1 MEKNEL
7 EDYLKRLEDID
18 RQLNDESSSPDDLI
32 LEVNKILNSLSSD
45 IEINRDGK
53 SSIVTLKYI
62 NKSNNPDPTF
72 AHEGDS
78 GFDLRANLS
87 KDVTINEGSVEI
99 IPTGLYFEVNKG
111 LEIQIRSRSGM
122 AVNSKVFVLNSPGT
136 VDCVT
141 EDTVIKTIHGNI
153 TIKKIFEEDI
163 NEIFSFNEENFITEV
178 DIIDDIWIVNDIECL
193 NVKTE
198 NSSVI
203 IPLTKEVYTKRG
215 WVQSKDLTYDD
226 EILTCD

>member
-111 LEIQIRSRSGM
+111 LEVQIRTRSGIAANANM
-122 AVNSKVFVLNSPGT
+122 WVLNSPGT
-136 VDCVT
+136 IDSHYRG
-141 EDTVIKTIHGNI
+141 EIKIILANFDKIPH
-153 TIKKIFEEDI
+153 TIKHGDRIAQGVVCPVYGEGNLTLEKV
-163 NEIFSFNEENFITEV
+163 NELSETIR
-178 DIIDDIWIVNDIECL
+178 ND
-193 NVKTE
+193 NGFGSTGK
-198 NSSVI
+198 
-203 IPLTKEVYTKRG
+203 K
-215 WVQSKDLTYDD
+215 
-226 EILTCD
+226 